1 MSEFIDEG
9 QPSAPT
15 PKVFPLDRLDGLTL
29 EVLPGLNIRITA
41 ADNPRHIR
49 YIDEERQELALG
61 YIEGVYGAEV
71 EYYVIRAVGDA
82 RAARIVQVQNPNLY
96 PMIYQET
103 VESTLQSLGYTSRT
117 DGDARVLLPNHRRV
131 IYHDLVPDIVHH
143 LRKKNPNAHM
153 VPDLSKIICSAD
165 GTSLMIPRL
174 VEDDYNPL
182 RFREPVPCG
191 ELTSNNALFPFKHI
205 KGLEFDHRGQ
215 RFSWRRWIGEPEFK
229 EFRYQYEDSDNPHFT
244 RGRFGLRN
252 DGALHVQVRYKE
264 DYLQGEVNGLPSSIR
279 HRYYWDGDD
288 FWMVVSLTDEMDRWE
303 EIDQWHGDE
312 RAQALV
318 KKLTGNRQW
327 LMQMEMHYFP
337 LTKGKPYPNQAVA
350 WGIDGFQYGT
360 EEQMRSVTHGAME
373 VARHGKNYD
382 ELKDSIYGPALYWF
396 AAYPKTELPKAEDP
410 SPKPERLPVASGAVG
425 VPDEIEAPPL
435 IRVSEGGVSG
445 SGWSGFSGLWKKL
458 FGR

>member
-29 EVLPGLNIRITA
+29 EVLPGLNTRITPA
-41 ADNPRHIR
+41 GNPRHIR

-71 EYYVIRAVGDA
+71 EYYVIRA
-82 RAARIVQVQNPNLY
+82 
-96 PMIYQET
+96 ET

-327 LMQMEMHYFP
+327 LMQMEMHTS
-337 LTKGKPYPNQAVA
+337 L
-350 WGIDGFQYGT
+350 
-360 EEQMRSVTHGAME
+360 
-373 VARHGKNYD
+373 
-382 ELKDSIYGPALYWF
+382 
-396 AAYPKTELPKAEDP
+396 
-410 SPKPERLPVASGAVG
+410 
-425 VPDEIEAPPL
+425 
-435 IRVSEGGVSG
+435 
-445 SGWSGFSGLWKKL
+445 
-458 FGR
+458 

>member
-15 PKVFPLDRLDGLTL
+15 HKVFPLDRLDGLTL

-41 ADNPRHIR
+41 AGNPRHIR

-143 LRKKNPNAHM
+143 LRKKNPDAHM

-165 GTSLMIPRL
+165 GTSLLIPRL
-174 VEDDYNPL
+174 VEDDHSPL
-182 RFREPVPCG
+182 RFREPVRFG
-191 ELTSNNALFPFKHI
+191 ELTSNNSLFPFNHI

-215 RFSWRRWIGEPEFK
+215 RFSWRRWVGEPEFK
-229 EFRYQYEDSDNPHFT
+229 EFRYQYEDTDSQHFS

-252 DGALHVQVRYKE
+252 DGALHVQIRYKE

-279 HRYYWDGDD
+279 HRYYWDEND

-303 EIDQWHGDE
+303 EIDQWRGDE

-337 LTKGKPYPNQAVA
+337 LTKGKPYPNQAVN

-360 EEQMRSVTHGAME
+360 EEHARSVTYAAME

-396 AAYPKTELPKAEDP
+396 AAYPKAELPKAEEP
-410 SPKPERLPVASGAVG
+410 SPKPERLPVAAGAYG
-425 VPDEIEAPPL
+425 AEETTDEGE
-435 IRVSEGGVSG
+435 VSG
-445 SGWSGFSGLWKKL
+445 GGLSGFSGLWKKL